1 MPARKV
7 AFALFALGV
16 TLSAGVFAQA
26 DIALQIGAQKY
37 AANGEGECKSAPRA
51 SIYSIPAA
59 LYSVSH
65 RSGKDSLN
73 LTLWR
78 PADGKPDMLSL
89 SVAAGGKNYVVD
101 TVKDKKGSGGAKL
114 QPSAR
119 GGTIVL
125 DAVAA
130 SGEKI
135 SGKIQCRTFGGI
147 QAEGG

>member
-1 MPARKV
+1 MPVRKIAV
-7 AFALFALGV
+7 FALGL
-16 TLSAGVFAQA
+16 TCSAAAFAQA
-26 DIALQIGAQKY
+26 DIALQIGSRKY
-37 AANGEGECKSAPRA
+37 AASGQGECKSAPRA
-51 SIYSIPAA
+51 SIYNVPAA

-65 RSGKDSLN
+65 RAGKDSLN

-89 SVAAGGKNYVVD
+89 SITSGGKSYLVD
-101 TVKDKKGSGGAKL
+101 TVREKKGSGGARL

-119 GGTIVL
+119 GGTIVV

-135 SGKIQCRTFGGI
+135 SGKIQCRAFGGI

>member
-1 MPARKV
+1 MFAVGLAVAAPA
-7 AFALFALGV
+7 
-16 TLSAGVFAQA
+16 FAQA
-26 DIALQIGAQKY
+26 DIALQVGSQKY
-37 AANGEGECKSAPRA
+37 GASGQGECKSAPRA
-51 SIYSIPAA
+51 SIYGIPAA

-65 RSGKDSLN
+65 RAGKDSLS

-89 SVAAGGKNYVVD
+89 SVATGGRSYVVN
-101 TVKDKKGSGGAKL
+101 TVKDRKGSGGAKL
-114 QPSAR
+114 ETSAR
-119 GGTIVL
+119 GGTIVV

>member
-1 MPARKV
+1 MPVRKV
-7 AFALFALGV
+7 AVFALGF
-16 TLSAGVFAQA
+16 TCSAAALAQA
-26 DIALQIGAQKY
+26 DIALQIGSRKY
-37 AANGEGECKSAPRA
+37 AASGQGECKSAPRA
-51 SIYSIPAA
+51 SIYNIPAA

-65 RSGKDSLN
+65 RAGKDSLN

-78 PADGKPDMLSL
+78 PTDGKPDMLSL

-114 QPSAR
+114 EPSAR
-119 GGTIVL
+119 GGTIVV

-135 SGKIQCRTFGGI
+135 SGRIQCRTFGGI

>member
-1 MPARKV
+1 MPASKV
-7 AFALFALGV
+7 VVFVLGFAC
-16 TLSAGVFAQA
+16 SAAAFAQA
-26 DIALQIGAQKY
+26 DIALQIGPQKY
-37 AANGEGECKSAPRA
+37 VASGQGECKSAPRA
-51 SIYSIPAA
+51 GIYGIPAA

-65 RSGKDSLN
+65 RAGKDSLN

-78 PADGKPDMLSL
+78 PTDGKPDMLSL

-101 TVKDKKGSGGAKL
+101 TVKDKKGSGSAKL
-114 QPSAR
+114 ETSAR
-119 GGTIVL
+119 GGTIVV

-135 SGKIQCRTFGGI
+135 SGKIQCRTFGGV

>member
-1 MPARKV
+1 VFAV
-7 AFALFALGV
+7 NLAFAAP
-16 TLSAGVFAQA
+16 AFAQA
-26 DIALQIGAQKY
+26 DIDLQIGSQKY
-37 AANGEGECKSAPRA
+37 AASGQGECKSAPRA

-65 RSGKDSLN
+65 RAGKDSLN

-78 PADGKPDMLSL
+78 PTDGKPDMLSL
-89 SVAAGGKNYVVD
+89 SVAAGGRNYVVD
-101 TVKDKKGSGGAKL
+101 TVKEKKGSGGAKL

-125 DAVAA
+125 EAVAA

-135 SGKIQCRTFGGI
+135 SGKIQCRTFGGV

>member
-1 MPARKV
+1 MRARRIALLCSLMVTPPA
-7 AFALFALGV
+7 
-16 TLSAGVFAQA
+16 FAQA
-26 DIALQIGAQKY
+26 DITLQIGSQKY
-37 AANGEGECKSAPRA
+37 AASGQGECKSAPRA
-51 SIYSIPAA
+51 SIYNIPAA

-65 RSGKDSLN
+65 RAGKDSLN

-89 SVAAGGKNYVVD
+89 SITSGGKSYLVD
-101 TVKDKKGSGGAKL
+101 TVREKKGSGGARL
-114 QPSAR
+114 DGR
-119 GGTIVL
+119 TIMV

-135 SGKIQCRTFGGI
+135 SGTIQCRAFGGI

>member
-1 MPARKV
+1 MLARKAAV
-7 AFALFALGV
+7 FALG
-16 TLSAGVFAQA
+16 LACSAAAVAQA
-26 DIALQIGAQKY
+26 DIALQIGSQKY
-37 AANGEGECKSAPRA
+37 AASGQGECKSAPRA
-51 SIYSIPAA
+51 SIYNIPAA

-65 RSGKDSLN
+65 RAGKDSLN

-78 PADGKPDMLSL
+78 PTDGKPDMLSL

-114 QPSAR
+114 EPSAR
-119 GGTIVL
+119 GGTIVV

-135 SGKIQCRTFGGI
+135 SGRIQCRAFGGI

>member
-1 MPARKV
+1 MPATKTAV
-7 AFALFALGV
+7 FALG
-16 TLSAGVFAQA
+16 LAFAASAFAQA
-26 DIALQIGAQKY
+26 DIALQVGSQKY
-37 AANGEGECKSAPRA
+37 VASGQGECKSAPRA
-51 SIYSIPAA
+51 SIYNIPAA

-78 PADGKPDMLSL
+78 PSDGKPDMLSL
-89 SVAAGGKNYVVD
+89 SVTSGGKSYLVD
-101 TVKDKKGSGGAKL
+101 TVREKKGSGGARL
-114 QPSAR
+114 EDR
-119 GGTIVL
+119 TIMV

-135 SGKIQCRTFGGI
+135 SGKIQCRTFGGV

>member
-1 MPARKV
+1 MFAV
-7 AFALFALGV
+7 NLAFAAP
-16 TLSAGVFAQA
+16 AFAQA
-26 DIALQIGAQKY
+26 DIDLQIGSQKY
-37 AANGEGECKSAPRA
+37 AASGQGECKSAPRA

-65 RSGKDSLN
+65 RAGKDSLN

-78 PADGKPDMLSL
+78 PTDGKPDMLSL
-89 SVAAGGKNYVVD
+89 SVAAGGRNYVVD
-101 TVKDKKGSGGAKL
+101 TVKEKKGSGGAKL

-125 DAVAA
+125 EAVAA

-135 SGKIQCRTFGGI
+135 SGKIQCRTFGGV

>member
-1 MPARKV
+1 MPGGKTVVFAV
-7 AFALFALGV
+7 NLAFAAP
-16 TLSAGVFAQA
+16 AFAQA
-26 DIALQIGAQKY
+26 DIDLQIGSQKY
-37 AANGEGECKSAPRA
+37 AASGQGECKSAPRA

-65 RSGKDSLN
+65 RAGKDSLN

-78 PADGKPDMLSL
+78 PTDGKPDMLSL
-89 SVAAGGKNYVVD
+89 SVAAGGRNYVVD
-101 TVKDKKGSGGAKL
+101 TVKEKKGSGGAKL

-125 DAVAA
+125 EAVAA

-135 SGKIQCRTFGGI
+135 SGKIQCRTFGGV